1 MLELKSMFIG
11 LSESQAIELRNEF
24 GENSLPQRENAS
36 WILIF
41 LSQFKSP
48 LVYTLI
54 VVSAISFFLK
64 DYLNVVLI
72 LVVVLVNSLMG
83 FFQEYRAQ
91 KTLLALRKI
100 LKPKIIVIRDG
111 KRREIEISQLVPGD
125 LAVLYSGDKVPADGK
140 MIEGTNLLISE
151 AILTGEEEAIQKSLE
166 KGKSFLFM
174 GTTVISGR
182 GTMEVSKIGKETEM
196 GRIGQSLSEIKE
208 GKTPLQIRLEKFS
221 KNLAVFIL
229 VICLGIFIV
238 GILNKQDPLDMLIVS
253 TILVVAAIPEGLPI
267 AISVILTIGMRR
279 ILKRNGLVKKL
290 LSVETLGATS
300 VICTDKTGTLT
311 RGIMQVVK
319 VDFTD
324 WKLAL
329 TALTLASNQKTNM
342 EIAIWEYIKNAKEF
356 DPEILFNSSKRI
368 YEESFDSEKKYAM
381 VINDFE
387 NKEVGFIVGAPEIIL
402 SFCNIEDADRK
413 ETLEKIEKWAEE
425 GLRILGVASKQ
436 RGNLKEKKN
445 YTWLG
450 IVGIEDPI
458 REEVKEAIETA
469 RESGID
475 VKIVTGD
482 YKKTA
487 EKVAFNLG
495 FKFGPENVIEGN
507 ELELISEDEL
517 KGKIKR
523 LIIFARVTPHQK
535 LKIVKALQE
544 NGEIVAMVGDGVND
558 SPALKK
564 ADIGVVVGEA
574 SEVAKESADLIL
586 LDSNFKTIVAAC
598 EEGRVIFSNIKKVV
612 GYVLSNSFVEIVLIF
627 GAILLKFPPPLLI
640 LQILWIHII
649 CDGPPDIVLGF
660 EPKESSVMNMRPK
673 DIHKEDILS
682 KSMKFLVVTVSLI
695 TGLMALTYFWYF
707 YFIQGDLILARTIAF
722 VSVAIIDLIYI
733 FSFKNLKKSV
743 IHSENFFG
751 NKYLFGGVAYGI
763 VLVIAAIYVPFLN
776 RILETVPLNIYQ
788 WLLALSVG
796 IAATFWVEIVKYIS
810 NKIYLNGRV

>member
-1 MLELKSMFIG
+1 MLTG
-11 LSESQAIELRNEF
+11 LLENQVIELRAKF
-24 GENSLPQRENAS
+24 GENSFLEKEDTS
-36 WILIF
+36 WVLIF

-48 LVYTLI
+48 LVYTLV

-64 DYLNVVLI
+64 DYLNVGLI
-72 LVVVLVNSLMG
+72 LIVVLVNALMG

-91 KTLLALRKI
+91 KTLVALRKI

-111 KRREIEISQLVPGD
+111 KKKEIEISQLVPGD

-166 KGKSFLFM
+166 KGKDFLFM

-182 GTMEVSKIGKETEM
+182 GTMEVVKIGEETEM
-196 GRIGQSLSEIKE
+196 GRIGKSLSEIKE
-208 GKTPLQIRLEKFS
+208 EKTPLQVRLEKFS

-229 VICLGIFIV
+229 IICLGIFLV
-238 GILNKQDPLDMLIVS
+238 GILNKQDPLDMLIIS

-319 VDFTD
+319 VDFTN
-324 WKLAL
+324 WKFAL

-342 EIAIWEYIKNAKEF
+342 EIAIWKYIKNAKEF
-356 DPEILFNSSKRI
+356 DPEVLFNSSKRI
-368 YEESFDSEKKYAM
+368 YEEPFDSEKKYT
-381 VINDFE
+381 VIISKLD
-387 NKEVGFIVGAPEIIL
+387 NKEIGFIVGAPEIIL
-402 SFCNIEDADRK
+402 SFCNINNKERK
-413 ETLEKIEKWAEE
+413 EILEKIEKWAGE

-445 YTWLG
+445 YAWLG
-450 IVGIEDPI
+450 FVGIEDPI
-458 REEVKEAIETA
+458 REEVKEAIKTA

-482 YKKTA
+482 YRKTA

-495 FKFGPENVIEGN
+495 FEFGPENVIEGN
-507 ELELISEDEL
+507 ELESISEDDL
-517 KGKIKR
+517 KGKMSR

-574 SEVAKESADLIL
+574 SEVAKESADLVL

-612 GYVLSNSFVEIVLIF
+612 AYVLSNSFVEIVLIL
-627 GAILLKFPPPLLI
+627 GAMILKFPPPLII
-640 LQILWIHII
+640 LQILWLHII
-649 CDGPPDIVLGF
+649 SDGPPSIVLGF
-660 EPKESSVMNMRPK
+660 EPKEEGIMEEKPRDIRK
-673 DIHKEDILS
+673 DKILS
-682 KSMKFLVVTVSLI
+682 NSMKFLVIMISLT
-695 TGLMALTYFWYF
+695 TGIMSLAYFGYF
-707 YFIQGDLILARTIAF
+707 YFIRGDLILARTITF
-722 VSVAIIDLIYI
+722 VSLSIIGFIYI

-743 IHSENFFG
+743 IRSENFFG
-751 NKYLFGGVAYGI
+751 NKYLFGGVVYGI
-763 VLVIAAIYVPFLN
+763 ILIIVAVYVPFLN
-776 RILETVPLNIYQ
+776 RVLETVPLNIYQ
-788 WLLALSVG
+788 WFLALSVG
-796 IAATFWVEIVKYIS
+796 VAATFWVEIVKYIS
-810 NKIYLNGRV
+810 RKIYLNNHN